1 MRAPRVPLDARPKL
15 NPLDNFA
22 LCVAS
27 VCLLVGGAALLY
39 DGVSTSDLTQ
49 TARIIAGAAF
59 LALGFTALWFIA
71 KRWMEWRTNCK
82 KDER

>member
-22 LCVAS
+22 LCLAS

-39 DGVSTSDLTQ
+39 DGVSNSDVTQ
-49 TARIIAGAAF
+49 TGRIIAGAA
-59 LALGFTALWFIA
+59 LLSLGLMALWFIA
-71 KRWMEWRTNCK
+71 KRWMEWRRDYK
-82 KDER
+82 GG